1 MGQNGR
7 PEDEKRDGLDGA
19 PEKVSVIAPVLH
31 ESDAGRFTVDELVRA
46 RAAEEPRSLMARLFG
61 ADPIGAESA
70 PLFARVLG
78 ERAMGALFAQLDDS
92 WTVLH
97 SIPVGSAGNR
107 LDHLLIGSAGVFTVT
122 TRSHPG
128 EDIAVTGR
136 VVLAGELK
144 VPHIRDAE
152 LALGNAER
160 RLGAALGE
168 SLVVT
173 GLLVFVDPK
182 SLSLHAVPKD
192 LEVLSSREVL
202 QWLEAQPEV
211 FDTAE
216 ATRVAEVARL
226 TSTWDAPPT
235 TERQTGTDEFDGL
248 LRLVARASSLRQLWF
263 GAVTLVIV
271 VAATALATLAI
282 VGMIPR
288 GGAH

>member
-7 PEDEKRDGLDGA
+7 PDDEKSDGLDGVPA
-19 PEKVSVIAPVLH
+19 SVSVVAPVLH
-31 ESDAGRFTVDELVRA
+31 ESAAGRFTVDELVRA

-61 ADPIGAESA
+61 VDPIGAESA

-97 SIPVGSAGNR
+97 SIPVGSSGDR
-107 LDHLLIGSAGVFTVT
+107 LDHLLVGSAGVFAVT

-128 EDIAVTGR
+128 EDIAVSGR
-136 VVLAGELK
+136 TVLAGASK
-144 VPHIRDAE
+144 FAHIRDAE

-160 RLGAALGE
+160 RLSAAVGE

-182 SLSLHAVPKD
+182 SLSLRAVPKD
-192 LEVLSSREVL
+192 LEVLSSREVV

-211 FDTAE
+211 FDAAE
-216 ATRVAEVARL
+216 AKRVAEIARL
-226 TSTWDAPPT
+226 VSTWDAPPAAT
-235 TERQTGTDEFDGL
+235 QETATDEFDVL
-248 LRLVARASSLRQLWF
+248 LRLVARASSVRQLWF
-263 GAVTLVIV
+263 GTLILVIV
-271 VAATALATLAI
+271 VASTALATLAI

-288 GGAH
+288 GGPH